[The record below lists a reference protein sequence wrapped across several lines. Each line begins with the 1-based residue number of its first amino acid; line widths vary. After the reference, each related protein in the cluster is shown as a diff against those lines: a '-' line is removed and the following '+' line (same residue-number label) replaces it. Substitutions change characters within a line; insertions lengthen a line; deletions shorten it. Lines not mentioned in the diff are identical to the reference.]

1 MTEKELLIQAFK
13 SLDFEALKNLLDD
26 NKSYMDVSK
35 ALFLSTLKKKLD
47 VYSEL
52 KSYENVIEGICN
64 HCNKG
69 CIAYKFEAEN
79 FPSLPLF
86 FEEKNGKVTDIYLCN
101 ALEVEIQNKNDWDI
115 YFSFYEEEKVNFKP
129 SIEHLIT
136 LQRVEKGVEDFNS
149 LETVGLLPIE
159 DVTNWHNKM
168 KSLADDLKLNDP
180 FVSIKYKAFKHID
193 FLYSEVYDLVHNYK
207 KNHLAKSALDT
218 YHKIDIENEKNIV
231 KWLLENKNNYF
242 FSLKKTEN
250 WEKTGI
256 IILETEPNLVVDCSG
271 YLDGYLFDE
280 IYYSHHND
288 IMKKYEPTKEHF
300 EQNEGGIEYSLESH
314 LRLHNMYLN
323 LL

>member
-13 SLDFEALKNLLDD
+13 SLDYEALTNLLDD

-35 ALFLSTLKKKLD
+35 TLFLSTLKNKLD
-47 VYSEL
+47 EYSDL
-52 KSYENVIEGICN
+52 KSYENVVEGICN

-69 CIAYKFEAEN
+69 CKAYKFEAEK

-101 ALEVEIQNKNDWDI
+101 ALKVETQNENDWDI
-115 YFSFYEEEKVNFKP
+115 HFSFYEEEKVRFKP
-129 SIEHLIT
+129 SLEHLIT
-136 LQRVEKGVEDFNS
+136 LQRVEKAVEEFNN
-149 LETVGLLPIE
+149 LETVGLLPIQ
-159 DVTNWHNKM
+159 DVIHWHNKM
-168 KSLADDLKLNDP
+168 KILADDLKLNDP
-180 FVSIKYKAFKHID
+180 FVSIEYKSFKHID
-193 FLYSEVYDLVHNYK
+193 FLYSKVSDLAHNYK
-207 KNHLAKSALDT
+207 KNNLAKSALDT
-218 YHKIDIENEKNIV
+218 YHKIDTENEKNIV
-231 KWLLENKNNYF
+231 KWLMENKNNYF

-256 IILETEPNLVVDCSG
+256 LILETEPELVVDCSD

-288 IMKKYEPTKEHF
+288 LMKKYEPTKEHF
-300 EQNEGGIEYSLESH
+300 EQNGGSVECSLENY
-314 LRLHNMYLN
+314 LRLHKKYLE